1 MSTLAGMVAWVVA
14 ARAAAG
20 MAVEERGA
28 AERGEAARG
37 EAEKVARGGGRS
49 SSVSY
54 LGLELNGMVNHSG
67 SFDAHD
73 INHHRQV
80 RVRCA
85 VGRAVVCAAGCAVV
99 RGGRAVP
106 CTGTPPPS

>member
-1 MSTLAGMVAWVVA
+1 MVVA
-14 ARAAAG
+14 REAVA
-20 MAVEERGA
+20 MAMEERGA
-28 AERGEAARG
+28 AARGEAERGEAARG
-37 EAEKVARGGGRS
+37 EAEKGARGEGRS

-85 VGRAVVCAAGCAVV
+85 VKRAVACAAGCAVV

-106 CTGTPPPS
+106 CTGTPLPS